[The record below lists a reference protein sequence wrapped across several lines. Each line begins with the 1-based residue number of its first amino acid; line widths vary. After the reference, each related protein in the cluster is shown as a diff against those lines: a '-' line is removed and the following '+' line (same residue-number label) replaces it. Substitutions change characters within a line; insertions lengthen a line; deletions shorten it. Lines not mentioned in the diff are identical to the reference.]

1 MDIKRETSM
10 LQKRLDEFLG
20 NESEI
25 VDQPQPVADAAS
37 NQSGGILGSIW
48 GGVQWLF
55 GYGKKAAE
63 DVIDTN
69 DDGKVD
75 SDELK
80 AAGEKVGS
88 AITPVLE
95 LIKGD
100 KGNKGKDD
108 EKKDKKPKKK
118 DTKEEGKHDQRNEH
132 DVEEKKKKKKHK
144 K

>member
-1 MDIKRETSM
+1 MSKEASAV
-10 LQKRLDEFLG
+10 QVRLDDFLDR
-20 NESEI
+20 EVEM
-25 VDQPQPVADAAS
+25 VDQPQPVVDAVS
-37 NQSGGILGSIW
+37 NKSGGILGSIW
-48 GGVQWLF
+48 GALKRLF
-55 GYGKKAAE
+55 GYGKKAVE

-118 DTKEEGKHDQRNEH
+118 DTKEEGNHDQ
-132 DVEEKKKKKKHK
+132 KKKKHK